1 MGLEHA
7 FQAAV
12 AVDHTAVEIVEVGG
26 GETAALEGNERA
38 QIRRDDREDLEDH
51 PFGARIALDEAFD
64 EAEALGK
71 LLARGL
77 VVRGREVHF
86 KLGAQGFQV
95 DLLQQRAHGGRA
107 HFGAEAVAVL
117 GTGLVVLHAVEGFAE
132 GKRGIAGIG
141 HDPDFVVDD
150 AFEFARG
157 LFEHEADTA
166 GHALEEPDMGHGNG
180 EFDMAHTFA
189 ADLGMADF
197 DAAAFADDAFVL
209 DAFVFAAAAFP
220 VAVRSEDLFAEEA
233 AFFGL
238 EAAVVDRLGV
248 LDLAVTPGADDFGR
262 RDFDHD
268 RLELAQR
275 LVGFAGVP
283 VVRAVNHSI
292 SSPFGYLLGFSER
305 FTVCTSRPSDWSS
318 LSRTLK
324 DSGRPGSRMPWPR
337 TIDS

>member
-1 MGLEHA
+1 MREHA
-7 FQAAV
+7 FQTAV
-12 AVDHTAVEIVEVGG
+12 AVDHAAVEIVEVGG

-38 QIRRDDREDLEDH
+38 QIGRDDGEDLENH
-51 PFGARIALDEAFD
+51 PLGARIALDEAFD
-64 EAEALGK
+64 EAKPLGK
-71 LLARGL
+71 LLAGGL
-77 VVRGREVHF
+77 VVRGGEIDFEFCAQRL
-86 KLGAQGFQV
+86 KLN
-95 DLLQQRAHGGRA
+95 LLQERADGRRA
-107 HFGAEAVAVL
+107 HFGAETVAVL
-117 GTGLVVLHAVEGFAE
+117 GTCLVVLHAVESFAE

-157 LFEHEADTA
+157 LFEHEADAA

-180 EFDMAHTFA
+180 E
-189 ADLGMADF
+189 
-197 DAAAFADDAFVL
+197 L
-209 DAFVFAAAAFP
+209 D
-220 VAVRSEDLFAEEA
+220 RSEDLLAEQA
-233 AFFGL
+233 AFFRL

-248 LDLAVTPGADDFGR
+248 LDLAVTPGADDFRR

-268 RLELAQR
+268 RLELAER

-283 VVRAVNHSI
+283 VVRAVNHGI